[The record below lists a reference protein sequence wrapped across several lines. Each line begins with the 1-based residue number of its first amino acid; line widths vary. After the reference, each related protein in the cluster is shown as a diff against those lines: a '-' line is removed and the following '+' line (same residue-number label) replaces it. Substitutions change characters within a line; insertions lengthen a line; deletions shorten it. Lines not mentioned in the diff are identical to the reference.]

1 MIYISCITPFYPET
15 NIICQIVNGQDSRK
29 RSWDKIKSIR
39 WCMFYNFINTHN
51 QNWLKLH
58 QTVDNFLRILYQYI
72 LFAWIS
78 EKIMMYS
85 TFLCANDSVDQC
97 IYWRVIFT
105 IIRRTKL
112 QSLSYD
118 HWGSTSMQRVPI
130 ELLALWLWHRMRYIN
145 IFMNTYTHVHMYI
158 HLQFYIIS
166 YITMPGLIDHTIST
180 IFF

>member
-1 MIYISCITPFYPET
+1 
-15 NIICQIVNGQDSRK
+15 
-29 RSWDKIKSIR
+29 
-39 WCMFYNFINTHN
+39 MFYNFINTHN
-51 QNWLKLH
+51 QNWPKLH

-97 IYWRVIFT
+97 NYWRVIFT

-130 ELLALWLWHRMRYIN
+130 ELLALWLWHTMRYIN
-145 IFMNTYTHVHMYI
+145 IFINTYTHIHMYI

-166 YITMPGLIDHTIST
+166 YITLPELIDHTIST
-180 IFF
+180 IFFNDMYLTYWCTLYSANWWNIIIMLMITPLPRLFCICQ